1 MASNLPVAPVA
12 LAVLLVVP
20 GAPARAQ
27 GLNGFLPGAGHA
39 TIALSHTLESY
50 DAYWMGGRLVADPA
64 LGRVETGSVSLWF
77 DLGLAENVSLVGNL
91 AYVDVASD
99 AAPIRTANGLQ
110 DRAFLLRY
118 RFASLE
124 NAGWRHSFVAGA
136 GVRAPASPYVAD
148 ATVALGDGTHD
159 GVFRLVYQVQADFV
173 AGAYLATE
181 LGYDLREQDA
191 PDGASLHGELGAGA
205 GRVSIAGTVT
215 RTWADGGSD
224 IGDPGFKS
232 PGLGGEMLRVGGK
245 LFARVSSTFGFAVS
259 GFTTLDGRNTGEAVG
274 TSASL
279 VVQL

>member
-1 MASNLPVAPVA
+1 MSSNLPVAPAV
-12 LAVLLVVP
+12 LAVLLTLP
-20 GAPARAQ
+20 WAPARAQ

-77 DLGLAENVSLVGNL
+77 DLGLSEDVALVGTL

-99 AAPIRTANGLQ
+99 AVPIRTAQGLQ

-118 RFASLE
+118 RFAAME

-159 GVFRLVYQVQADFV
+159 GLFRLVYQVQADFL
-173 AGAYLATE
+173 AGAYLAAE
-181 LGYDLREQDA
+181 LGWDVREKDS
-191 PDGASLHGELGAGA
+191 PDGASLHGELGAGT
-205 GRVSIAGTVT
+205 GRVSIAGTLT

-224 IGDPGFKS
+224 IGDTGFTY

-245 LFARVSSTFGFAVS
+245 VFVRAASVLGFAAS